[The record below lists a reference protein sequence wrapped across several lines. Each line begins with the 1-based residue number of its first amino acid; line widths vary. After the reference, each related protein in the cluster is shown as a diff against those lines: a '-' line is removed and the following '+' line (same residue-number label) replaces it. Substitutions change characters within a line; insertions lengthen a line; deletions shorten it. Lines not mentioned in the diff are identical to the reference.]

1 MKKLSLIITLL
12 LAVLLLQKC
21 KKDTYT
27 AYATSG
33 NTMFA
38 VINDTTW
45 SADTIQA
52 VITYNSAT
60 KSKVFT
66 CTGIANNK
74 EVNISLTLPTSSNT
88 PGFPLS
94 TFNADVA
101 GNNVFS
107 YYVKGNNGFTELGT
121 VAPGSGTIAF
131 TTVDSVK
138 KVLTGSF
145 SLVSE
150 KKNYDNNGNL
160 ISVTISEVAGGAFNS
175 MPYTFVSN

>member
-1 MKKLSLIITLL
+1 MKRLSLIITLL

-21 KKDTYT
+21 KKDTYS
-27 AYATSG
+27 AYATSN

-45 SADTIQA
+45 SADTIHA
-52 VITYNSAT
+52 VITYNAAS
-60 KSKVFT
+60 KSKIFT

-74 EVNISLTLPTSSNT
+74 EVNISITLPTSTNT
-88 PGFPLS
+88 PGFPL
-94 TFNADVA
+94 TTYNADA
-101 GNNVFS
+101 TGNNLFS
-107 YYVKGNNGFTELGT
+107 YYTKGNGGFVELGT

-138 KVLTGSF
+138 KVLTGTF

-150 KKNYDNNGNL
+150 KKNYDTGGNL
-160 ISVTISEVAGGAFNS
+160 ISVTISEVAAGAFNS